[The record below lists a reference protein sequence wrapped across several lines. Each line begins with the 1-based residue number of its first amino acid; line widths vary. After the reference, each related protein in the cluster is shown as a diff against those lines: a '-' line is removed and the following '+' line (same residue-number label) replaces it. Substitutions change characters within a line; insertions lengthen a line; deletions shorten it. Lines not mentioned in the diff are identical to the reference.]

1 MHSFIR
7 VRGQKSKSTRFE
19 AFFEALRDLGYV
31 DGQTI
36 TIEYLSADGRAERFP
51 ALAAECLRLKAD
63 IIAVSTTPAN
73 PPYAPRARVSCGGR
87 RPAGGCNLMPL
98 EAQMVIARYLAM
110 LAALTLFAAPGHA
123 QDGGIKIEKFT
134 HSEWTRGIFSEA
146 VTVTG
151 IGNAKFVYLAGVG
164 AEDENGPR
172 GNVRHHGNFLE
183 QCRYAYD
190 KVKRVLAHHGAS
202 LRDAVKV
209 TTYIT
214 DLRHRL
220 TLGQCVKDTWGDVVF
235 PTNTLI
241 GVGALAF
248 PEMIIEVDVTAIVT
262 AK

>member
-1 MHSFIR
+1 MQI
-7 VRGQKSKSTRFE
+7 VRHLIV
-19 AFFEALRDLGYV
+19 FFTLIL
-31 DGQTI
+31 
-36 TIEYLSADGRAERFP
+36 
-51 ALAAECLRLKAD
+51 
-63 IIAVSTTPAN
+63 
-73 PPYAPRARVSCGGR
+73 
-87 RPAGGCNLMPL
+87 
-98 EAQMVIARYLAM
+98 
-110 LAALTLFAAPGHA
+110 LTVPTHA

-172 GNVRHHGNFLE
+172 GNIRHHGNFLE

-190 KVKRVLAHHGAS
+190 KIKRVLAHHGAS
-202 LRDAVKV
+202 LRDVVKI

-220 TLGQCVKDTWGDVVF
+220 TLGQCVKDTWGDVTF

-248 PEMIIEVDVTAIVT
+248 PEMILEVDATAIVT

>member
-1 MHSFIR
+1 M
-7 VRGQKSKSTRFE
+7 
-19 AFFEALRDLGYV
+19 L
-31 DGQTI
+31 
-36 TIEYLSADGRAERFP
+36 
-51 ALAAECLRLKAD
+51 
-63 IIAVSTTPAN
+63 
-73 PPYAPRARVSCGGR
+73 
-87 RPAGGCNLMPL
+87 
-98 EAQMVIARYLAM
+98 IARSVVLLLAFI
-110 LAALTLFAAPGHA
+110 LLCAQSHA
-123 QDGGIKIEKFT
+123 QEGGIKIEKFT

-172 GNVRHHGNFLE
+172 GNIRHHGNFLQ
-183 QCRYAYD
+183 QCHYSYD
-190 KVKRVLAHHGAS
+190 KIKRVLAHHGAS
-202 LRDAVKV
+202 LRDVVKI

-220 TLGQCVKDTWGDVVF
+220 TLAECVKNTWGDVTF

-248 PEMIIEVDVTAIVT
+248 PEMIIKVDATAIV

>member
-1 MHSFIR
+1 MSM
-7 VRGQKSKSTRFE
+7 VRTLVMLFV
-19 AFFEALRDLGYV
+19 LVLL
-31 DGQTI
+31 I
-36 TIEYLSADGRAERFP
+36 TPS
-51 ALAAECLRLKAD
+51 
-63 IIAVSTTPAN
+63 
-73 PPYAPRARVSCGGR
+73 
-87 RPAGGCNLMPL
+87 
-98 EAQMVIARYLAM
+98 
-110 LAALTLFAAPGHA
+110 HA

-151 IGNAKFVYLAGVG
+151 IGNAKFIYLAGVG

-190 KVKRVLAHHGAS
+190 KVKRVLARHGAS

-220 TLGQCVKDTWGDVVF
+220 TLGQCVKDTWGDVTF

-241 GVGALAF
+241 GVAALAF
-248 PEMIIEVDVTAIVT
+248 PEMIIEVDVTAIVA

>member
-1 MHSFIR
+1 
-7 VRGQKSKSTRFE
+7 
-19 AFFEALRDLGYV
+19 
-31 DGQTI
+31 
-36 TIEYLSADGRAERFP
+36 
-51 ALAAECLRLKAD
+51 
-63 IIAVSTTPAN
+63 
-73 PPYAPRARVSCGGR
+73 
-87 RPAGGCNLMPL
+87 
-98 EAQMVIARYLAM
+98 MVIARYLAM

-220 TLGQCVKDTWGDVVF
+220 TLGQCVKDTWGDVALRRAQDLCEDGGERDKEAAILL
-235 PTNTLI
+235 PAMWDTNLFEHL
-241 GVGALAF
+241 GRGG
-248 PEMIIEVDVTAIVT
+248 
-262 AK
+262 

>member
-1 MHSFIR
+1 M
-7 VRGQKSKSTRFE
+7 
-19 AFFEALRDLGYV
+19 L
-31 DGQTI
+31 
-36 TIEYLSADGRAERFP
+36 
-51 ALAAECLRLKAD
+51 
-63 IIAVSTTPAN
+63 
-73 PPYAPRARVSCGGR
+73 
-87 RPAGGCNLMPL
+87 
-98 EAQMVIARYLAM
+98 IARYLV
-110 LAALTLFAAPGHA
+110 LLSSLILLTTQTHA
-123 QDGGIKIEKFT
+123 QDSGIKIEKFT

-172 GNVRHHGNFLE
+172 GNIRHHGSFLQ
-183 QCRYAYD
+183 QCHYAYD
-190 KVKRVLAHHGAS
+190 KIKRVLAHHGAS
-202 LRDAVKV
+202 LRDVVKI

-220 TLGQCVKDTWGDVVF
+220 TLAECAKNTWGDVTF

-248 PEMIIEVDVTAIVT
+248 PEMIIEVDATAIV

>member
-1 MHSFIR
+1 MPI
-7 VRGQKSKSTRFE
+7 VR
-19 AFFEALRDLGYV
+19 
-31 DGQTI
+31 
-36 TIEYLSADGRAERFP
+36 
-51 ALAAECLRLKAD
+51 
-63 IIAVSTTPAN
+63 
-73 PPYAPRARVSCGGR
+73 
-87 RPAGGCNLMPL
+87 
-98 EAQMVIARYLAM
+98 
-110 LAALTLFAAPGHA
+110 LFALLSVLALFAPQTHA
-123 QDGGIKIEKFT
+123 QDGGIRIEKFN
-134 HSEWTRGIFSEA
+134 HSAWTRGIFSEA

-190 KVKRVLAHHGAS
+190 KIKRVLAHHGAS
-202 LRDAVKV
+202 LRDVVKV

-214 DLRHRL
+214 DLRHRVPM
-220 TLGQCVKDTWGDVVF
+220 GQCIGDTWGDVTF

-241 GVGALAF
+241 GVTSLAF

>member
-1 MHSFIR
+1 MSF
-7 VRGQKSKSTRFE
+7 V
-19 AFFEALRDLGYV
+19 
-31 DGQTI
+31 
-36 TIEYLSADGRAERFP
+36 
-51 ALAAECLRLKAD
+51 
-63 IIAVSTTPAN
+63 
-73 PPYAPRARVSCGGR
+73 
-87 RPAGGCNLMPL
+87 
-98 EAQMVIARYLAM
+98 RYLV
-110 LAALTLFAAPGHA
+110 LLFAMTALGVQCHA
-123 QDGGIKIEKFT
+123 QDRSIKIEKFN
-134 HSEWTRGIFSEA
+134 HSAWTKGIFSEA

-190 KVKRVLAHHGAS
+190 KVKRVLAHHGATLS
-202 LRDAVKV
+202 DVVKV

-220 TLGQCVKDTWGDVVF
+220 TLGKCVADTWGNVTF

-241 GVGALAF
+241 GVAALAF
-248 PEMIIEVDVTAIVT
+248 PEMIIEVDVTAIIA